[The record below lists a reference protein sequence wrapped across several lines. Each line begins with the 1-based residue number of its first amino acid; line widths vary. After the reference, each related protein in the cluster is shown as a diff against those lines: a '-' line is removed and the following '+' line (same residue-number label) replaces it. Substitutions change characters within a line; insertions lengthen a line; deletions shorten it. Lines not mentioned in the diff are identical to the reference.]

1 MKGLIGTAVL
11 VALLAALIVYSPADS
26 PWSGVKDRIEEAGGT
41 TYEGTDTQGERM
53 ALFLSNLLGENLQAD
68 ESSRGAPEAGTVE
81 TEVPEGTGDWEVA
94 GVSLGDSLEEV
105 EAARGEAKD
114 LQAGSYSFDWHIYY
128 DDDYGQYAQYGIE
141 DGRVV
146 ALYSNQQTW
155 QDDEGNAWGTG
166 RSAIRDT
173 YGDSMETVTRG
184 SIRTET
190 NEQQQGVYEVEEGF
204 ATFFYD
210 VHEENRVNALL
221 LVDKEVERTSSFYA
235 EGSEEA
241 RNSYERLV
249 WHLTNAQ
256 RVQLGRDT
264 LAYNEQVADVARA
277 HSENMAENQFF
288 DHVNPEG
295 QSPFDRLE
303 QGGIRYVQAAEN
315 IASGQRSPLY
325 ATAGWMNSYE
335 GHREAMLG
343 NYDGLGVGV
352 AFDDE
357 NRPFYT
363 QNFVSPSRE

>member
-1 MKGLIGTAVL
+1 
-11 VALLAALIVYSPADS
+11 
-26 PWSGVKDRIEEAGGT
+26 
-41 TYEGTDTQGERM
+41 
-53 ALFLSNLLGENLQAD
+53 
-68 ESSRGAPEAGTVE
+68 
-81 TEVPEGTGDWEVA
+81 
-94 GVSLGDSLEEV
+94 
-105 EAARGEAKD
+105 
-114 LQAGSYSFDWHIYY
+114 
-128 DDDYGQYAQYGIE
+128 
-141 DGRVV
+141 
-146 ALYSNQQTW
+146 
-155 QDDEGNAWGTG
+155 
-166 RSAIRDT
+166 
-173 YGDSMETVTRG
+173 METVTRG